1 MNATD
6 LSTELQDLAKALGL
20 IDPQNGQFDWNWF
33 ADPLSSIKKVFSNQG
48 QRDAFNELL
57 NALIAPTSIDG
68 IPSDESWHPLL
79 ANQPRGNVY
88 LTIREDGANVM
99 FGVAGEF
106 HSATSPDASLRAH
119 LPLFLSDG
127 TNVSAVAGAANGPLQ
142 VGLRVDLNLSGAI
155 QLQAIDVEFQLTFA
169 PSVSSQA
176 TVTLVQFDLGS
187 GPEDITLDS
196 TDIGSELI
204 PVVLRLIQQEVSSLV
219 GPNPIK
225 DYLLPLLGVEGN
237 PVPPFPFTELT
248 RGPQA
253 LQTWFLSMLQGPT
266 PSITEWL
273 QDLAGLLGTSAP
285 TVGGT
290 GTSAD
295 PWKVE
300 LFAIPGGSTNSGLYA
315 TLANVT
321 SGSTQSLDLG
331 LQFQFIPSTPKVQI
345 AASAVLASIPLAGGA
360 PAKVLP
366 SAAAL
371 LQSPGD
377 GSALVSTGAFSIQTF
392 RAGFSFDGT
401 NLQPLLELDSVQFQ
415 GQTYDKLDLTNINS
429 AYGAATTVLRNTL
442 ATELGTG
449 VAAHLAALAGLIAP
463 ANDPTTPHL
472 IDATTA
478 PLLASNPM
486 QAIAAIHRGALLDT
500 AHPWSHLLE
509 EAAALAGITTA
520 AAGSGTPAAPW
531 TVQLASSGS
540 VTLALAAWN
549 AQTSGNAADV
559 QQLRLGLVA
568 NATVA
573 PVTASW
579 STVLFAFDLPQTGAP
594 TASLLGG
601 QQASV
606 SIAPLPTLPQVAGI
620 SLSADSL
627 QASLAWIPG
636 QTPTWN
642 AQLVN
647 LELSTG
653 GQTQKIANLKFP
665 PQVALDF
672 SNPGAIAAAL
682 GITVPD
688 IESLLR
694 LLLARVL
701 FDLGGMPAF
710 ALSALFGLQG
720 QLNGLPADWPQLADP
735 GSLGSL
741 FTDPFTALGNW
752 FKTIALNVSADG
764 TPFILHALPWLRA
777 LLADALPSIPDGP
790 LPAFPLS
797 ITGSGVYDDPWA
809 LPLSTSTSA
818 SVDALVWLESA
829 AGELTTPPPGW
840 ASLLAS
846 AINGTADFTSLLTQA
861 GSLANFIPGLRNAL
875 VGANAATIATSL
887 DQLATHLSTTDGVV
901 PLASQVPTGATW
913 TAGTTLTSPHSDQ
926 PSDPQAISQILT
938 QIDSLAGGSSG
949 QRTVLLLGPAFSD
962 HSIWTTLLS
971 NSSLHGVTDPTATF
985 NLRQPNIDPTTI
997 SLSSI
1002 GNAAWDY
1009 YTADLNDDG
1018 SGNVTSQTTQIAN
1031 IVTRLQQ
1038 LRPGAKITLVAHSTA
1053 GITARLYTS
1062 ANAGNVQG
1070 LITLG
1075 TPHLGAGLPFLTDES
1090 MANALRIL
1098 QSILPTAAATDKN
1111 IAALQHILSALD
1123 GYLPPASAGNLP
1135 TPNPYPVGSFNPTV
1149 PAGVDTGARP
1159 ALALGSQLGGTLL
1172 SSLQSALATLAGQQ
1186 AAPVTA
1192 PPAPTH
1198 LAFGVRA
1205 HLPIAG
1211 SPASFNS
1218 DVYLRADAFRVK
1230 FDSAA
1235 GEPTRAPHALRTRIV
1250 LTNPGGWLAGA
1261 ASPFVAQGVPQLDV
1275 RVRWAELGADITLN
1289 GSLNVTPYLALHQVS
1304 YHSGLG
1310 DLTQFADTQASNLLG
1325 AVLHS
1330 IGTPAPGSTLDN
1342 LMLALSDLGIVVNDS
1357 LGGYGVSADAFAAL
1371 QTSPAA
1377 YLSSK
1382 LSTALNAGVAG
1393 FSGPAG
1399 GPWNLPIP
1407 GVPLSL
1413 QLATGSW
1420 TVGISTGSSGWSL
1433 GSDAN
1438 LQFAA
1443 SLLLPNFT
1451 PTLTATI
1458 QAGGL
1463 ALNFDGS
1470 HLTLAM
1476 PSYLSTPI
1484 QLVPPPSQAQLV
1496 AVLNDF
1502 LPRALFS
1509 GAATA
1514 LLQSL
1519 VGTSFTL
1526 PPLDAIFTSPSTF
1539 LKGAN
1544 VLGDG
1549 TQLVSTKI
1557 NTFLQWV
1564 NTKAGLAAGTG
1575 LQLPEGIQ
1583 LVAQGVGSTTDPVRV
1598 VLQTQTPIDG
1608 VIGLQLSV
1616 NIDSQLHVTP
1626 AGGFTVTASGLPG
1639 GAIFGNEISATF
1651 GASTAGLNLSITTHA
1666 DLTSPGP
1673 TITILPSFS
1682 GFSAVADALLP
1693 AALDQLVDSLHTQ
1706 ASTVVDVALQVATA
1720 LGVYDTTNHFSGHAA
1735 DLKKLL
1741 GNDWSTALSLTTPA
1755 SQQAV
1760 ANAIANLFGAGPLGA
1775 IPDSLTASGST
1786 VVWTLNLGSHGLGK
1800 GTIVVTLGWDGSG
1813 PTVQLAANQLTLGTG
1828 ALIAT
1833 IGAGYAGGALQF
1845 STDLWVD
1852 LSGAIHLDLA
1862 PKLHAG
1868 YASNRFTLDLDPL
1881 ATTTAD
1887 GPLLIEISPTPGIS
1901 GGVDPIAL
1909 LTSWLLP
1916 LAGDVLLDVPAI
1928 ATKLTAPL
1936 WSGASINLQQLL
1948 VGAHIVDSGS
1958 PTFIHTPFAD
1968 LVSIATGLI
1977 ETLATNVTINLTSTL
1992 SLSLVQD
1999 NNTGTPRF
2007 GVALKGQ
2014 IPFEAGSYDLSIQ
2027 FGAPAAWNSGTSHLD
2042 EGIVFYL
2049 FDAGTLK
2056 FNPGLYAVGLG
2067 FGITGQNDSPLINTS
2082 DFRLGG
2088 VDVYVFFDCEFSG
2101 GIQFEK
2107 FGAGLELASLG
2118 IPLGAA
2124 TSGQAGGNPVA
2135 SSLLAQG
2142 GGGGDAQPANPGVDV
2157 SVWAGAPD
2165 DGQFHVMF
2173 GDVKDQPLWIGVH
2186 ASFGPVYIDQLGI
2199 QVGND
2204 AAHSIGLLIDGS
2216 VKVDGLLA
2224 QVDQLTLTAPIKD
2237 LGNLGKWT
2245 IDLLG
2250 LAVSFESPGI
2260 TLAGG
2265 LLKDPGP
2272 PIEYDGMLLIQVT
2285 EFGFVAVGAYSTP
2298 TDGQDTYT
2306 SLFVFVA
2313 VFATIG
2319 IPPIIEFS
2327 AFGLGVGYNREL
2339 IVPDDMN
2346 KIPSFIL
2353 VAALDDG
2360 GALVNDPMAELMSL
2374 SVSIP
2379 PKRGAFWLAVGL
2391 RATAFQIVNLIGV
2404 LYIALDSGV
2413 EVGVLGVARMALPSD
2428 DTALV
2433 EIELAL
2439 KARFSSSEGLLSI
2452 QAQLTDHSWLISS
2465 DCQLTG
2471 GFAYFM
2477 WFAKSQFL
2485 LTMGGY
2491 NPNFQLDPAYPIV
2504 PRLGYNWSIL
2514 GAINIKGQSYFA
2526 LTNTCV
2532 MAGTRF
2538 EATYGPSAIH
2548 IWFTAYADFL
2558 ISWDPFYYDID
2569 VGVSVGASFS
2579 MSVCVFG
2586 CCVSISITVSVGA
2599 SLEIKGPPFHGEV
2612 NVDLAVASVTVP
2624 FGPTPNNQPP
2634 ALTWDQ
2640 FSQKYIYNNDPNTYA
2655 TAVHVLGGLLPPDPA
2670 GGSPAPGTSDQ
2681 PWKMASEWVFQTETR
2696 MAAVTY
2702 VDFLG
2707 THGPLPPDAPNI
2719 ASIDLAPM
2727 AVSGPGS
2734 NHALALDSLDLDG
2747 ASATFNQWRT
2757 MSTTQQDP
2765 TLHLDPAR
2773 FQVDTVIGQVS
2784 EATYHYFPPD
2794 QVPAAARTVPV
2805 LVGLKITGLVE
2816 FGNQT
2821 ALIPISKLIDYG
2833 NSRPLPF
2840 AADINL
2846 GGLISLGTTADMIAS
2861 LGATLTSTAL
2871 LGVSAQLL
2879 AGTNAFSEL
2888 RVGAG
2893 LPASGLAPMS
2903 VRSLSNFRSS
2913 PPYLTPLTTGLT
2925 MKPVGLA
2932 LPPKIAVVA
2941 AATSVTLTQ
2950 PRLRAVLQTRPQ
2962 AVSDAPTALH
2972 TTVVTVTAAKQA
2984 FRMAPPLPVT
2994 VAGARLVLVPAANA
3008 ARATTLARPGRT
3020 LRTFDFGVSGTISNL
3035 KNLTQAEADIVGK
3048 GVSLVAGATHVWDL
3062 PGDVDQRIVLTGN
3075 GGVRVAFL
3083 GRNGTPIQ
3091 DTESVVQN
3099 TLTLVVPASTAMV
3112 AVTCLGSI
3120 PAGTANVASG
3130 FGAISLAYA
3139 PPGASPV
3146 VGWQVGNHAPQISG
3160 RALLTRGATLLLST
3174 HYVPRRYKQKTSD
3187 VLAQISY
3194 AAADQVGTETRL
3206 PVQIDTVL
3214 VLLDQQNTDAAGA
3227 DDLAVGIDGATV
3239 QTPPLLVVGG
3249 TRTALLYAIT
3259 AHTANA
3265 STISVAVGSLTGW
3278 RVAGVAGLAGSAQ
3291 TWAVRWNGKIP
3302 EQIVPEGPLTPG
3314 GSVTV
3319 QIVASKGGT
3328 Q

>member
-1 MNATD
+1 MNTTD

-20 IDPQNGQFDWNWF
+20 IDPQSGQFDWDWF
-33 ADPLSSIKKVFSNQG
+33 ADPLSKISKVFSDQG
-48 QRDAFNELL
+48 QRDAFNDLL
-57 NALIAPTSIDG
+57 NALVAPTPIDG

-88 LTIREDGANVM
+88 LTIKEDGANVT

-106 HSATSPDASLRAH
+106 HSATAPDASLRAQ
-119 LPLFLSDG
+119 LPLFLSNG
-127 TNVSAVAGAANGPLQ
+127 TSVTALAGSADGPLQ
-142 VGLRVDLNLSGAI
+142 VGLRVDLNLSGTI
-155 QLQAIDVEFQLTFA
+155 QLKAIDVEFQLQFVPT
-169 PSVSSQA
+169 VSPHA
-176 TVTLVQFDLGS
+176 TVTLEQFDLGS
-187 GPEDITLDS
+187 GPQDITLDS
-196 TDIGSELI
+196 SNLGSELI

-219 GPNPIK
+219 GANPIK
-225 DYLLPLLGVEGN
+225 DHLLPLLGLEGN

-248 RGPQA
+248 QGPKA
-253 LQTWFLSMLQGPT
+253 LQSWFLSMLQGTT

-273 QDLAGLLGTSAP
+273 EHLAGLLGTSAP
-285 TVGGT
+285 AVTGT
-290 GTSAD
+290 GSTAD

-300 LFAIPGGSTNSGLYA
+300 LFAAPGGSANSGLYA

-321 SGSTQSLDLG
+321 SGATQSLDLG
-331 LQFQFIPSTPKVQI
+331 LQFQFVPSTPKVQI

-366 SAAAL
+366 SASAL
-371 LQSPGD
+371 LQAPGD
-377 GSALVSTGAFSIQTF
+377 GSALISTGTFSVQTF
-392 RAGFSFDGT
+392 RAGLSFDGT
-401 NLQPLLELDSVQFQ
+401 SLQPLLELDTVQFQ

-442 ATELGTG
+442 AAELGTG
-449 VAAHLAALAGLIAP
+449 VAQHLAALAGLVAP
-463 ANDPTTPHL
+463 ANDPTTTHL

-486 QAIAAIHRGALLDT
+486 QAIATIHRAALLDP

-509 EAAALAGITTA
+509 EAAGLAGIPTPATGA
-520 AAGSGTPAAPW
+520 GTPSSPW
-531 TVQLASSGS
+531 TLLLASNGA
-540 VTLALAAWN
+540 VTLSLSAWN
-549 AQTSGNAADV
+549 AQTSGNAADI
-559 QQLRLGLVA
+559 QQLRLGLTA

-573 PVTASW
+573 PVAASW
-579 STVLFAFDLPQTGAP
+579 STVLFAFDLPQAGAP
-594 TASLLGG
+594 SVSLLGG
-601 QQASV
+601 QQAAV

-620 SLSADSL
+620 ALAADSL
-627 QASLAWIPG
+627 QASLAWTPG
-636 QTPTWN
+636 QSPTWN

-647 LELSTG
+647 LKLSAG
-653 GQTQKIANLKFP
+653 GSTQQIANLKFP

-672 SNPGAIAAAL
+672 SNPGAVATAL

-688 IESLLR
+688 VESLLR
-694 LLLARVL
+694 MLLARVL

-735 GSLGSL
+735 GALGSL

-752 FKTIALNVSADG
+752 FKTIALNLSSDG
-764 TPFILHALPWLRA
+764 TPFVLHALPWLRA
-777 LLADALPSIPDGP
+777 LLADALPSVPDGP
-790 LPAFPLS
+790 LPTFPLN
-797 ITGSGVYDDPWA
+797 ITGSGIYDDPWA
-809 LPLSTSTSA
+809 LPLSTSASA
-818 SVDALVWLESA
+818 SMDALVWLESA
-829 AGELTTPPPGW
+829 AGELITPPPGW
-840 ASLLAS
+840 ASQLAS
-846 AINGTADFTSLLTQA
+846 AINGSADFSSLLTQA
-861 GSLANFIPGLRNAL
+861 ASLGNYVPGLRNAL
-875 VGANAATIATSL
+875 VGSNAAAIATSL
-887 DQLATHLSTTDGVV
+887 DQLATHLSSSDGVV
-901 PLASQVPTGATW
+901 PFASQIPTGATW
-913 TAGTTLTSPHSDQ
+913 SAGTTLISPHSDQ
-926 PSDPQAISQILT
+926 PSDPQAISQILA
-938 QIDSLAGGSSG
+938 QVDLLAGGTTG

-962 HSIWTTLLS
+962 HTIWATLLS
-971 NSSLHGVTDPTATF
+971 NASLHGVSDPAATF
-985 NLRQPNIDPTTI
+985 NLRQPNVDPATI
-997 SLSSI
+997 NLSNI

-1018 SGNVTSQTTQIAN
+1018 SGNVNSQITQIAN
-1031 IVTRLQQ
+1031 IVARLQQ
-1038 LRPGAKITLVAHSTA
+1038 LRPAAKITLVAHSTA
-1053 GITARLYTS
+1053 GIAARLYTS
-1062 ANAGNVQG
+1062 ANAADVQG
-1070 LITLG
+1070 VITLG

-1098 QSILPTAAATDKN
+1098 QSTLPTAAASDKN

-1123 GYLPPASAGNLP
+1123 GYLSPAAAGDLP
-1135 TPNPYPVGSFNPTV
+1135 TPNPYPVGSFNPAV
-1149 PAGVDTGARP
+1149 PAGVDTGGKP
-1159 ALALGSQLGGTLL
+1159 ALALGSQLSGALL
-1172 SSLQSALATLAGQQ
+1172 GSLQNVLAALAGQQ

-1192 PPAPTH
+1192 PPVPTH

-1211 SPASFNS
+1211 SPSTFNS
-1218 DVYLRADAFRVK
+1218 DVSVRADAFRVK
-1230 FDSAA
+1230 FDSTA
-1235 GEPTRAPHALRTRIV
+1235 GEPARAPHALRTRIV

-1261 ASPFVAQGVPQLDV
+1261 ASPFVAQGAPQLDV

-1289 GSLNVTPYLALHQVS
+1289 GSLTVAPYLALHQVS
-1304 YHSGLG
+1304 YHTGLS

-1357 LGGYGVSADAFAAL
+1357 KGGYGVSSDAFAAL
-1371 QTSPAA
+1371 QTAPAS

-1382 LSTALNAGVAG
+1382 LSTALDAGIAG
-1393 FSGPAG
+1393 FSSVTG
-1399 GPWNLPIP
+1399 GPWSLSLP
-1407 GVPLSL
+1407 GVPLAI
-1413 QLATGSW
+1413 QLGTGSW
-1420 TVGISTGSSGWSL
+1420 TVGISTGSSGWPL
-1433 GSDAN
+1433 GNEAS

-1443 SLLLPNFT
+1443 SLLLPDFT
-1451 PTLTATI
+1451 PSLTATL

-1463 ALNFDGS
+1463 SLNFDGS
-1470 HLTLAM
+1470 HLTVAM
-1476 PSYLSTPI
+1476 PSYLSTPV
-1484 QLVPPPSQAQLV
+1484 QLIPPPSQAQLV

-1519 VGTSFTL
+1519 VGSGITL
-1526 PPLDAIFTSPSTF
+1526 PPLDSIFSAPGTF
-1539 LKGAN
+1539 LKSAN

-1557 NTFLQWV
+1557 NTFLQWI
-1564 NTKAGLAAGTG
+1564 NTKAGLSAGAG

-1583 LVAQGVGSTTDPVRV
+1583 LVAQGIGSAADPVRIS
-1598 VLQTQTPIDG
+1598 LQTQTPIDG
-1608 VIGLQLSV
+1608 VVGLQLSA
-1616 NIDSQLHVTP
+1616 NIDNQLHVTP
-1626 AGGFTVTASGLPG
+1626 AGSFTVTAGGLSG
-1639 GAIFGNEISATF
+1639 GAIFGNALSATF
-1651 GASTAGLNLSITTHA
+1651 GASATGLNLSVTTHA
-1666 DLTSPGP
+1666 DLASPGP
-1673 TITILPSFS
+1673 TINILPSFS
-1682 GFSAVADALLP
+1682 GFGAVADALLP
-1693 AALDQLVDSLHTQ
+1693 AALDQLVDALHGQ

-1720 LGVYDTTNHFSGHAA
+1720 LGVYDTTNHFAGHAA

-1741 GNDWSTALSLTTPA
+1741 GNDWSSALSLTTPA

-1760 ANAIANLFGAGPLGA
+1760 TNAIANLFGTGPLGA
-1775 IPDSLTASGST
+1775 IPDSLAASGST
-1786 VVWTLNLGSHGLGK
+1786 IVWTLNLASHGLGK
-1800 GTIVVTLGWDGSG
+1800 GTVAVTLGWDGSG
-1813 PTVQLAANQLTLGTG
+1813 PTVQLAVNQLTVGTG
-1828 ALIAT
+1828 ALIAS
-1833 IGAGYAGGALQF
+1833 IGAGYASGGLQF

-1852 LSGAIHLDLA
+1852 LSGAIHLDVA
-1862 PKLHAG
+1862 PKIHAG
-1868 YASNRFTLDLDPL
+1868 YAANRFTLDLDPL
-1881 ATTTAD
+1881 ATTTSD

-1901 GGVDPIAL
+1901 GGIDPIAL
-1909 LTSWLLP
+1909 LTSWLMP
-1916 LAGDVLLDVPAI
+1916 LAGDVLLGVPAI
-1928 ATKLTAPL
+1928 AVKLTTPL
-1936 WSGASINLQQLL
+1936 WTGAPVTLQQLL
-1948 VGAHIVDSGS
+1948 VGAQLVDSGS
-1958 PTFIHTPFAD
+1958 PTFIKTPFAD
-1968 LVSIATGLI
+1968 PVSIATGLI

-1999 NNTGTPRF
+1999 NNTGKPRF

-2014 IPFEAGSYDLSIQ
+2014 IPFEAGSYELSIQ
-2027 FGAPAAWNSGTSHLD
+2027 FGAPAAWNSGASHLD

-2049 FDAGTLK
+2049 FDAGTLQ

-2067 FGITGQNDSPLINTS
+2067 FGITGQDDSPLINTS

-2101 GIQFEK
+2101 GIQFQK

-2124 TSGQAGGNPVA
+2124 TSGGAGGNPVA

-2165 DGQFHVMF
+2165 DGKFHVMF

-2186 ASFGPVYIDQLGI
+2186 ASFGPIYIDQLGI

-2204 AAHSIGLLIDGS
+2204 ADHSVGLLIDGS

-2237 LGNLGKWT
+2237 LGNLSKWT

-2265 LLKDPGP
+2265 LLKNPGP

-2319 IPPIIEFS
+2319 IPPIIEIS

-2353 VAALDDG
+2353 VAALDGG

-2491 NPNFQLDPAYPIV
+2491 NPNFQLDPAYPVV

-2612 NVDLAVASVTVP
+2612 TVDLAVASVTVP

-2634 ALTWDQ
+2634 ALSWDQ

-2655 TAVHVLGGLLPPDPA
+2655 AAVHVLSGLLPPVPA

-2707 THGPLPPDAPNI
+2707 TNGPLPPDAPNI

-2727 AVSGPGS
+2727 AVTGPGS
-2734 NHALALDSLDLDG
+2734 VHKLTLASLDLDG

-2757 MSTTQQDP
+2757 MSTTAKDE
-2765 TLHLDPAR
+2765 TLKLDPAR
-2773 FQVDTVIGQVS
+2773 FQVDAVIGQVS

-2805 LVGLKITGLVE
+2805 LVGLKVTGLVE
-2816 FGNQT
+2816 YGNQT
-2821 ALIPISKLIDYG
+2821 ALIPISTLIDYG

-2840 AADINL
+2840 SAGIDL
-2846 GGLISLGTTADMIAS
+2846 TGLIALGTTADAIAL
-2861 LGATLTSTAL
+2861 LGTALSSTAL

-2879 AGTNAFSEL
+2879 SGTNAFSQL

-2903 VRSLSNFRSS
+2903 VRSLGNFRSS
-2913 PPYLTPLTTGLT
+2913 PPYLAPLTTGLT

-2932 LPPKIAVVA
+2932 LPPKISIPI
-2941 AATSVTLTQ
+2941 AATSITLAQ
-2950 PRLRAVLQTRPQ
+2950 PRLRAVLQARPQ
-2962 AVSDAPTALH
+2962 VVSDAPAALH
-2972 TTVVTVTAAKQA
+2972 TTVANVAAAKQA
-2984 FRMAPPLPVT
+2984 LRMAAPSPVT
-2994 VAGARLVLVPAANA
+2994 IAGARLVQVPAVNA
-3008 ARATTLARPGRT
+3008 PRATALARPGRT
-3020 LRTFDFGVSGTISNL
+3020 LRSFDFGVSGNISNL
-3035 KNLTQAEADIVGK
+3035 KNLAQAETDIAGN

-3062 PGDVDQRIVLTGN
+3062 PSGANPQIVVNGN
-3075 GGVRVAFL
+3075 GAVRIAFL
-3083 GRNGTPIQ
+3083 GRNGTPVQ
-3091 DTESVVQN
+3091 DTESVVQKS
-3099 TLTLVVPASTAMV
+3099 LTLAVPSSAAMV
-3112 AVTCLGSI
+3112 AVTCLGSS
-3120 PAGTANVASG
+3120 TAVASQLSG
-3130 FGAISLAYA
+3130 FGAVSLAYA
-3139 PPGASPV
+3139 PSGTSPV
-3146 VGWQVGNHAPQISG
+3146 VGWQVGNHAAQISG

-3174 HYVPRRYKQKTSD
+3174 HFVPRQNKQKSSD
-3187 VLAQISY
+3187 ALTQISY

-3206 PVQIDTVL
+3206 PAQIDTVL
-3214 VLLDQQNTDAAGA
+3214 VLLDQLSSDAASA
-3227 DDLAVGIDGATV
+3227 VDLTVGIDGATV
-3239 QTPPLLVVGG
+3239 ETPPLLVGG
-3249 TRTALLYAIT
+3249 GSRTALLYAIT
-3259 AHTANA
+3259 ARTTNA
-3265 STISVAVGSLTGW
+3265 AAISIAVGSLAGW
-3278 RVAGVAGLAGSAQ
+3278 RLAGVAGLAGSAQ
-3291 TWAVRWNGKIP
+3291 TWAVRWNGKVP
-3302 EQIVPEGPLTPG
+3302 EQIVPEGPLTPD
-3314 GSVTV
+3314 GSVNV
-3319 QIVASKGGT
+3319 QIVPSQGGR